1 MCTIFIT
8 LRNCLIVIIY
18 CVQDY
23 QLEDAQR
30 VCGDVA
36 GLLSWTKSMAF
47 FFGVNKEVLPLKANL
62 ALQEGRLKS
71 ATSDL
76 ARLENELLEKK
87 NELDVVKKEYDAALS
102 KTEQLTNDADACR
115 RKMSTAMALIDGLSG
130 ENIRWTEQR
139 L

>member
-1 MCTIFIT
+1 M
-8 LRNCLIVIIY
+8 
-18 CVQDY
+18 
-23 QLEDAQR
+23 EDAQR

-36 GLLSWTKSMAF
+36 GLLSWTKSMAI

-62 ALQEGRLKS
+62 AMQEGRLKQ

-87 NELDVVKKEYDAALS
+87 NELDVVKREYDAALA
-102 KTEQLTNDADACR
+102 KTEQLTNDANACR

-130 ENIRWTEQR
+130 ENKRWTEQR
-139 L
+139 LLQKPEKCFQFLNIFKLTNVLI